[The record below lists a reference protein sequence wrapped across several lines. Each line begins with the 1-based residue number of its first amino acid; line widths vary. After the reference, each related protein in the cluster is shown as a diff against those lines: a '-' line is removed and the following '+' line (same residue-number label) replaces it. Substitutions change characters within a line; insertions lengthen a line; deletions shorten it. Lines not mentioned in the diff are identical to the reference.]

1 MGMAYHRFLRGRS
14 FVRPLRHSFLRDPSR
29 KEGHGERQVPGW
41 HAPKP
46 PQSGLGNGCEI
57 EGILFLFSIG
67 RGIGPSKEPLHGG
80 RTSTS
85 GGQKEQARFHLLSG
99 ARASMT
105 MPNGKQCAA
114 ERDPRSGRTCVAVVL
129 DGRSGLQY
137 V

>member
-1 MGMAYHRFLRGRS
+1 MGTVYHRFLRGRS

-29 KEGHGERQVPGW
+29 KEGHGERQVPGL

-57 EGILFLFSIG
+57 EGILFLFSIP
-67 RGIGPSKEPLHGG
+67 RGVGPPKEPLHGG
-80 RTSTS
+80 QTSTS
-85 GGQKEQARFHLLSG
+85 GGQKRQARFHLLSG

-105 MPNGKQCAA
+105 MPNGKQCAV
-114 ERDPRSGRTCVAVVL
+114 ERDPRGSRTCVEVVL

>member
-1 MGMAYHRFLRGRS
+1 M
-14 FVRPLRHSFLRDPSR
+14 RPLWRSFLREPSR

-57 EGILFLFSIG
+57 EGIIFLFSIG
-67 RGIGPSKEPLHGG
+67 RGIGSSKEPLHGG

-85 GGQKEQARFHLLSG
+85 RGQKGQARFHLLSG

-114 ERDPRSGRTCVAVVL
+114 ERDPRGGRTCVAVVL